1 VSRIVR
7 IDVGRFDYRFRGEFK
22 FFPPGKDGVVRRPSV
37 LVRIVDEE
45 GAVGWGQAVPIPAW
59 TYETPET
66 VESTLREYLAP
77 ALVGADPT
85 DLAGIHERMN
95 RAIRPAFSVGQ
106 PLCKAAIDL
115 ACFDLLGKRLGLPG
129 YATLAVLAEGNVP
142 EDSGGGQRA
151 GQRAGVVS
159 AAAGDR
165 APGAGGGI
173 AGQPSSAPSIT
184 FSWTVNTTD
193 LAVAERLLEEGR
205 RLGYRNFNIKV
216 GPPQT
221 PEYDVRLAK
230 LVREFEP
237 DGFLWCDAN
246 VGYTLETAVEVSSK
260 LADVGADVLES
271 PLPPNRISDYQALK
285 RYGALPIV
293 MDEGLLSPVEAEEFA
308 RLGMCDGFALKPA
321 RNAGLWPS
329 KGIVEVARKYGL
341 MVLGSGLTDPDLS
354 LAAAVH
360 LYAWAGIDRPC
371 ALNGPQFLFDADG
384 QGILRPSGGK
394 LAAPR
399 GPGLGIPIPEAFEK
413 AVTQAA

>member
-1 VSRIVR
+1 MSRIARV
-7 IDVGRFDYRFRGEFK
+7 DVGRYDYRFRGEFK

-37 LVRIVDEE
+37 LVRITDDE
-45 GAVGWGQAVPIPAW
+45 GDTGWGQAVPIPAW

-77 ALVGADPT
+77 ALIGADPAN
-85 DLAGIHERMN
+85 LEEVHERMN

-106 PLCKAAIDL
+106 PLCKAAVDL
-115 ACFDLLGKRLGLPG
+115 ACFDLLGKKLGLPG
-129 YATLAVLAEGNVP
+129 YALLAALAEGDVKP
-142 EDSGGGQRA
+142 EKALEGPG
-151 GQRAGVVS
+151 S
-159 AAAGDR
+159 AAA
-165 APGAGGGI
+165 
-173 AGQPSSAPSIT
+173 QSSSAAPAIT

-193 LAVAERLLEEGR
+193 LGVAERLLEEGR
-205 RLGYRNFNIKV
+205 QLGYRHFNIKV

-221 PEYDVRLAK
+221 PEYDVRLAR

-237 DGFLWCDAN
+237 EGFLWCDAN
-246 VGYTLETAVEVSSK
+246 VGYTLETAIEVSSK
-260 LADVGADVLES
+260 LADAGADVLES

-285 RYGALPIV
+285 RHGALPVV

-329 KGIVEVARKYGL
+329 KGIVEVARKHGL

-360 LYAWAGIDRPC
+360 LYAWAGLDRPC
-371 ALNGPQFLFDADG
+371 ALNGPQFLVEADG
-384 QGILRPSGGK
+384 RGLLRPGGGK
-394 LAAPR
+394 LVAPH
-399 GPGLGIPIPEAFEK
+399 GPGLGIPIPEAFEQ
-413 AVTQAA
+413 AVTPAA

>member
-1 VSRIVR
+1 MSRIVR

-37 LVRIVDEE
+37 LVRIVDDE
-45 GAVGWGQAVPIPAW
+45 GNEGWGQAVPIPAW

-77 ALVGADPT
+77 VLIGADPA
-85 DLAGIHERMN
+85 DLPGIHERMN

-115 ACFDLLGKRLGLPG
+115 ACFDLLGKKLGLPG
-129 YATLAVLAEGNVP
+129 YALLEALVEGKVP
-142 EDSGGGQRA
+142 AGKGGGEPA
-151 GQRAGVVS
+151 GS
-159 AAAGDR
+159 PAAGK
-165 APGAGGGI
+165 PGGTGDG
-173 AGQPSSAPSIT
+173 PPPAPSIT

-193 LAVAERLLEEGR
+193 LATAERLLEEGR
-205 RLGYRNFNIKV
+205 QLGYRNFNIKV

-246 VGYTLETAVEVSSK
+246 VGYTLETAIEVSSK

-285 RYGALPIV
+285 RHGALPIV

-329 KGIVEVARKYGL
+329 KGIVEVARERGL
-341 MVLGSGLTDPDLS
+341 MLLGSGLTDPDLS

-371 ALNGPQFLFDADG
+371 ALNGPQFLVDADG
-384 QGILRPSGGK
+384 QGLLRPSGGN
-394 LAAPR
+394 LVVPP
-399 GPGLGIPIPEAFEK
+399 GPGLGIPIPEAFK
-413 AVTQAA
+413 HAVTRAA